1 MAIVSIEDI
10 LNKSKELE
18 KNQEKA
24 LKIEIKRLGGSIK
37 LKKISRM
44 EYLDILSSNSSD
56 KDAETLY
63 GACIEPKLSS
73 DSIINNL
80 ECKDNPELVVNKL
93 FTHAEKTL
101 IVKLLLEESGITGDN
116 LITKVAEDIKK

>member
-10 LNKSKELE
+10 LTKSKELE

-24 LKIEIKRLGGSIK
+24 LEIEIKRLGGSIK

-44 EYLDILSSNSSD
+44 EYLDILSSDSND

-63 GACIEPKLSS
+63 GACIEPKLNS
-73 DSIINNL
+73 DSIINSL

-93 FTHAEKTL
+93 FTHAEKTS